1 MRFTVLACDYDGT
14 IAREGTVSDE
24 MAWDLGR
31 VRTSGRRLVLV
42 TGRDLPTLRS
52 VCPHLDLFDRVVAE
66 NGALLYRPED
76 GSEEALADPPPTALV
91 ERLRGNDV
99 PVDTGR
105 AVIFTWRPNEVA
117 ALKAITELGLGHQVI
132 LNRQAVMVVP
142 PGATKGTGL
151 LAALDELRMS
161 AHNTVAVGDA
171 ENDHDLLAV
180 SACGVAVGDAV
191 PGLAEHADH
200 VTDAPGPDGTRELI
214 ATLLDDD
221 LASWGVAP
229 QPVPLGHG
237 ADGTDVVWHPAGPTL
252 LVTGGSGSGK
262 STFISALVECLATA
276 RYQLLVVDPEGDFE
290 DLPGAVSVGNPQMA
304 ASVDEIAD
312 LVEAGTATT
321 VASLLAVPMEDR
333 PGVTREHLGRV
344 AEIAGRLGR
353 PHAVVVD
360 EAHHAFPLAA
370 PVDAGALPAGLV
382 LVTNALDHVQR
393 EVLAGV
399 DTVVAVGDD
408 ARARIDEAGEALGTA
423 PPDTREDTDG
433 AAVAWRVADGQL
445 TCFEPR
451 ATRHRRRRHT
461 TKMLAGDVGEGQ
473 RLAVTGPDGALS
485 FEVRNLSEMVRIAEG
500 VDAAT
505 WSYHRDRH
513 DWSRWV
519 RDILDDDDLADAI
532 ETVESKDLD
541 ANAGARALHEEI
553 ALRYPDLD
561 ATSS

>member
-66 NGALLYRPED
+66 NGALLYRPEE
-76 GSEEALADPPPTALV
+76 GSEQALADPPPAALV

-117 ALKAITELGLGHQVI
+117 ALNAITELGLGHQVI

-229 QPVPLGHG
+229 QPVPLGNG
-237 ADGTDVVWHPAGPTL
+237 ADGADVVWHPAGPTL
-252 LVTGGSGSGK
+252 LVTGGSGSG
-262 STFISALVECLATA
+262 
-276 RYQLLVVDPEGDFE
+276 
-290 DLPGAVSVGNPQMA
+290 
-304 ASVDEIAD
+304 
-312 LVEAGTATT
+312 
-321 VASLLAVPMEDR
+321 
-333 PGVTREHLGRV
+333 
-344 AEIAGRLGR
+344 
-353 PHAVVVD
+353 
-360 EAHHAFPLAA
+360 
-370 PVDAGALPAGLV
+370 
-382 LVTNALDHVQR
+382 
-393 EVLAGV
+393 
-399 DTVVAVGDD
+399 
-408 ARARIDEAGEALGTA
+408 
-423 PPDTREDTDG
+423 
-433 AAVAWRVADGQL
+433 
-445 TCFEPR
+445 
-451 ATRHRRRRHT
+451 
-461 TKMLAGDVGEGQ
+461 
-473 RLAVTGPDGALS
+473 
-485 FEVRNLSEMVRIAEG
+485 
-500 VDAAT
+500 
-505 WSYHRDRH
+505 
-513 DWSRWV
+513 
-519 RDILDDDDLADAI
+519 
-532 ETVESKDLD
+532 
-541 ANAGARALHEEI
+541 
-553 ALRYPDLD
+553 
-561 ATSS
+561 

>member
-14 IAREGTVSDE
+14 IARDGRVDDAT
-24 MAWDLGR
+24 AWDLGR

-66 NGALLYRPED
+66 NGALLFRPED
-76 GSEEALADPPPTALV
+76 GSEQALADAPPEALV
-91 ERLRGNDV
+91 ERLRGNGV

-117 ALKAITELGLGHQVI
+117 ALEAITELGFGHQVI

-142 PGATKGTGL
+142 PGTTKGTGL

-161 AHNTVAVGDA
+161 AHNTVAAGDA

-191 PGLAEHADH
+191 PGLAHSADH
-200 VTDAPGPDGTRELI
+200 VTEAAGPEGTRELI
-214 ATLLDDD
+214 AALLDDD
-221 LASWGVAP
+221 LASWGIERE
-229 QPVPLGHG
+229 PVPIGHD
-237 ADGTDVVWHPAGPTL
+237 ADSADVVWRPGGPTL
-252 LVTGGSGSGK
+252 LVTGGSRSGK
-262 STFISALVECLATA
+262 STLIAALLERLETA

-290 DLPGAVSVGNPQMA
+290 DVPGAVSVGGASA
-304 ASVDEIAD
+304 APSVDEIAD
-312 LVEAGTATT
+312 LVETGNKVT
-321 VASLLAVPMEDR
+321 VAALLAVPMEDR
-333 PGVTREHLGRV
+333 PGVTRELLGRA

-353 PHAVVVD
+353 PHAGVVD
-360 EAHHAFPLAA
+360 EVHHAFPLAA
-370 PVDAGALPAGLV
+370 PIDPGALPPGLV
-382 LVTNALDHVQR
+382 LVSNSLDDIQR

-399 DTVVAVGDD
+399 DTVIALGDD
-408 ARARIDEAGEALGTA
+408 ARARIDQAGRALGTA
-423 PPDTREDTDG
+423 PPGSSGDG
-433 AAVAWRVADGQL
+433 DGPALVWRVADGRL
-445 TCFEPR
+445 TGFEPLT
-451 ATRHRRRRHT
+451 TRHRRRRHT
-461 TKMLAGDVGEGQ
+461 TKMLAGDVGEDQ
-473 RLAVTGPDGALS
+473 RLAITGPDGALS
-485 FEVRNLSEMVRIAEG
+485 FEVRNLAEMVRIAEG

-519 RDILDDDDLADAI
+519 RDVLGDDELADAI

-541 ANAGARALHEEI
+541 ANAGRRALHEEV

-561 ATSS
+561 AT